1 MIPQPWKEQQ
11 VTCQCLV
18 LTALI
23 RGSKLSSISKKAKDK
38 SSHEISPEAAA
49 AWEGDARGWAE
60 GGSDASGPAD
70 VTAPLPSLGRGS
82 TPGAVPMLRDT
93 CLDPAPQTS
102 CFPGTRPMVPT
113 CQDGTLPGRM
123 GRKAPDT
130 WSCQFNPD
138 LIERG
143 RECSPCCANGL
154 LQRLRTQLSPMAQE
168 QLCNPRRLGHPPA
181 A

>member
-70 VTAPLPSLGRGS
+70 FTAPLPSLGRGS
-82 TPGAVPMLRDT
+82 TPPQGLCRCSVTPVWTQLLRPPVS
-93 CLDPAPQTS
+93 LAPAPW
-102 CFPGTRPMVPT
+102 C
-113 CQDGTLPGRM
+113 
-123 GRKAPDT
+123 
-130 WSCQFNPD
+130 
-138 LIERG
+138 
-143 RECSPCCANGL
+143 
-154 LQRLRTQLSPMAQE
+154 
-168 QLCNPRRLGHPPA
+168 PPA
-181 A
+181 RMAPCLVGWAEKLQTLGLASSIQT